1 MLVKLSV
8 LRMQSLAKFDIDV
21 FISNY
26 VGVTDCNQGLSV
38 ILVMVLLESSYY
50 SSCVVKWIMILFK
63 DGGWR

>member
-8 LRMQSLAKFDIDV
+8 LRMQSLAKFDNDV